1 MRSGMPSKGRAATK
15 WCFCWEGDF
24 WTVAYEGRVVRLK
37 DVKGMHYLAQLLAHP
52 GRRYHVCELAA
63 VIALSARP
71 ARSAAAAPGRTAGC
85 NGGCEHVRKAVTNRI
100 RQTVARITA
109 SHPALGLHLRNAVHT
124 GMELSYAPDRPTPW
138 CVEWAESAL

>member
-1 MRSGMPSKGRAATK
+1 MGMRSGTPSKARAATK

-52 GRRYHVCELAA
+52 GWRYHVCELAA
-63 VIALSARP
+63 VITL
-71 ARSAAAAPGRTAGC
+71 AGC

-124 GMELSYAPDRPTPW
+124 GMEVSYAPDRPTPW
-138 CVEWAESAL
+138 RVECAESAL

>member
-1 MRSGMPSKGRAATK
+1 SGRPPKGRPATT

-63 VIALSARP
+63 VIAL
-71 ARSAAAAPGRTAGC
+71 AGC
-85 NGGCEHVRKAVTNRI
+85 NGGCERARKAAPTRL
-100 RQTVARITA
+100 RQSVARIMA

-124 GMELSYAPDRPTPW
+124 GTEVSYTPDRPMPW
-138 CVEWAESAL
+138 RVKCAECAL